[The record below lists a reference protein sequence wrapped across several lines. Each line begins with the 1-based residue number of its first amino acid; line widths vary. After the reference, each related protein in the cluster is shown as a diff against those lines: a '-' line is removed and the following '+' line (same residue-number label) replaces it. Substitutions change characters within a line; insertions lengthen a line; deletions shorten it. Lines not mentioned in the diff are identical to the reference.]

1 MPLWRYVKE
10 GVTFS
15 PEEMSAM
22 SKAFDGAVADLGIGP
37 EDEIRREAVAQFIL
51 DYARADGRID
61 AARIRGATVST
72 LSEFAKRGGAS
83 D

>member
-1 MPLWRYVKE
+1 MPLWRYVKG

-15 PEEMSAM
+15 PEEMAAM
-22 SKAFDGAVADLGIGP
+22 GKAFDGAVADLGIGP

-61 AARIRGATVST
+61 AARIRAATVRT
-72 LSEFAKRGGAS
+72 LSDFAKRGGAS